1 MTLVS
6 NASYDIFPNNSVFQF
21 TNVLSQNLHFS
32 QNEKWMVCL
41 NSISV
46 SNIIEGYTEA
56 QRQIQKDEEIYS
68 TQAVRSLRYL
78 RQKSNSESQKII
90 IYESLNKNYL
100 KLMQKKVDFF
110 NGQNPV
116 FVKCEEVKPRE
127 GGSKIIGSFN
137 VPPYTCL
144 LYTSPSPRD

>member
-6 NASYDIFPNNSVFQF
+6 NASYDIFPNNTVFQF
-21 TNVLSQNLHFS
+21 TNVLSQNLRFS

-100 KLMQKKVDFF
+100 KLMQKK
-110 NGQNPV
+110 
-116 FVKCEEVKPRE
+116 
-127 GGSKIIGSFN
+127 S
-137 VPPYTCL
+137 
-144 LYTSPSPRD
+144 